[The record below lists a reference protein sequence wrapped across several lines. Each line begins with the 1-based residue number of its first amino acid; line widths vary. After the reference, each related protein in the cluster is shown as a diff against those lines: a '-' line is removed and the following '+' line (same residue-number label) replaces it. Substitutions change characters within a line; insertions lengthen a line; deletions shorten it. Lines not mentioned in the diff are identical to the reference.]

1 MSHAYVANFAHCIFS
16 TKDRRNLISPDLQ
29 PQLYA
34 YLIGTAKNLQIT
46 MVAVGG
52 MPNHVHLLIAVP
64 PAMALSVAIQ
74 KLKANSSRWMGEQ
87 GLSFE
92 WQKGYAA
99 FSVSPSSVE
108 VVTNYIRNQEQ
119 HHRAR
124 SFEDEFVIF
133 LKKAGI
139 SYDADNL
146 FAA

>member
-1 MSHAYVANFAHCIFS
+1 MSHAYVANFAHCILS

-34 YLIGTAKNLQIT
+34 FLIGTAKNLQIT

-108 VVTNYIRNQEQ
+108 VVTRYIRNQEQ
-119 HHRAR
+119 HHRVR
-124 SFEDEFVIF
+124 TFEEEFIAL
-133 LKKAGI
+133 LKKCGLA
-139 SYDADNL
+139 YDKDV

>member
-1 MSHAYVANFAHCIFS
+1 
-16 TKDRRNLISPDLQ
+16 
-29 PQLYA
+29 
-34 YLIGTAKNLQIT
+34 

-99 FSVSPSSVE
+99 FSVSPLSVE

-119 HHRAR
+119 HHRVR
-124 SFEDEFVIF
+124 TFEEEFIAL
-133 LKKAGI
+133 LKKCGLA
-139 SYDADNL
+139 YDKDV